1 MKLLLQVTRLL
12 HERKGGSL
20 LERYEL
26 QQIMREHGD
35 YLMRLSYVY
44 VKSWAVAEDIV
55 QDVFI
60 KFYNT
65 ETNFKQ
71 QSSLKT
77 YLAKMTINKSCD
89 YLRSVKGRLAIL
101 KNAWKVAPKSEASAE
116 QRTLNK
122 LKDNQVAAAVLELPI
137 KYREAIVLY
146 YYEEMT
152 SHAIATLLNIPE
164 NTVKTRLKRGRE
176 QLKGKLAPLQGE
188 VNFNE

>member
-1 MKLLLQVTRLL
+1 MQ
-12 HERKGGSL
+12 
-20 LERYEL
+20 
-26 QQIMREHGD
+26 EHGD
-35 YLMRLSYVY
+35 YLMRLSFVY

-60 KFYNT
+60 KFYKT

-71 QSSLKT
+71 QSSVKT

-101 KNAWKVAPKSEASAE
+101 YNSWKVTSQSEVSAE

-122 LKDNQVAAAVLELPI
+122 LKDNQIAAAILELPI
-137 KYREAIVLY
+137 KYREVIVLY

-152 SHAIATLLNIPE
+152 SHAIATLLHIPE

-176 QLKGKLAPLQGE
+176 QLKSKLAPLQGE
-188 VNFNE
+188 VNFE

>member
-1 MKLLLQVTRLL
+1 M
-12 HERKGGSL
+12 
-20 LERYEL
+20 ERYEL

-60 KFYNT
+60 KFYKT
-65 ETNFKQ
+65 QSKFKQ

-101 KNAWKVAPKSEASAE
+101 KNSWKEVPQSEASAE

-122 LKDNQVAAAVLELPI
+122 LKDNQLAAAVLELPI
-137 KYREAIVLY
+137 KYREVIVLY
-146 YYEEMT
+146 YYEDMT
-152 SHAIATLLNIPE
+152 SNAIALLLNIPE
-164 NTVKTRLKRGRE
+164 NTVKTRLKRARE
-176 QLKGKLAPLQGE
+176 QLKSKLAPLQGE